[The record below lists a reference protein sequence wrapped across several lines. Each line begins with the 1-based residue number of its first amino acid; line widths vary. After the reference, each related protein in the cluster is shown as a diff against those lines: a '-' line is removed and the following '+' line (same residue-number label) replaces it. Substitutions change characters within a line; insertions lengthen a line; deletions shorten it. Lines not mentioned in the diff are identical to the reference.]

1 MTMTAASDNEAHLNR
16 DPTDIGQPIAA
27 AARAPHPGWLC
38 PAAMR
43 VSPSHPV

>member
-1 MTMTAASDNEAHLNR
+1 MTMPAASDNEAHLDR
-16 DPTDIGQPIAA
+16 DLADFGQPIA

-38 PAAMR
+38 PAAMQ